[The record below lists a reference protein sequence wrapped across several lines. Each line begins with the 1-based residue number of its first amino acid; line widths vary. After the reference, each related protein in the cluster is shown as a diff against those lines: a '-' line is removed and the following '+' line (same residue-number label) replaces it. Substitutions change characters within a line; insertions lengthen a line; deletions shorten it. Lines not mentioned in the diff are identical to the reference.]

1 MVVMIVIVIVIMIM
15 VMVMVMVISATTPL
29 IFGAALITV
38 VAPLLV
44 GGRCHRMTS
53 EISCLP
59 QGIS

>member
-1 MVVMIVIVIVIMIM
+1 MVVMIMIMIVIV
-15 VMVMVMVISATTPL
+15 SATTP
-29 IFGAALITV
+29 IISGAALITV
-38 VAPLLV
+38 LAPLLV

>member
-1 MVVMIVIVIVIMIM
+1 VVVVVIAIIAMAM
-15 VMVMVMVISATTPL
+15 VMVVSATTP
-29 IFGAALITV
+29 IISGAALITV
-38 VAPLLV
+38 LAPLLV